1 MADSHLSHDGE
12 AHGTVG
18 GYITGFILSIVLT
31 AASFGLVL
39 SGALPPRES
48 IVALAA
54 LAFVQIVV
62 HLIYFLHMN
71 ASSRQRWNVVA
82 FSYTVVTVGILIIGS
97 MWVMHNVSM
106 NMMSR

>member
-1 MADSHLSHDGE
+1 MTDTHLSHDGE

-18 GYITGFILSIVLT
+18 GYVAGFILSVLLT

-39 SGALPPRES
+39 SGALS
-48 IVALAA
+48 SHASLIALAA

-62 HLIYFLHMN
+62 HLVYFLHMN
-71 ASSRQRWNVVA
+71 ASSGQRWNVMA
-82 FSYTVVTVGILIIGS
+82 FSYTVLTAAILIVGTL
-97 MWVMHNVSM
+97 WVMHNVGM